1 MYVYVYVFV
10 YVYNIDAM
18 LRRKG
23 DRNNFILG
31 FRRDSICAPMLD
43 RGTFSR
49 GGWSVLF
56 RPADCL
62 LPYSLL
68 GLIIIAS
75 NNTG

>member
-1 MYVYVYVFV
+1 
-10 YVYNIDAM
+10 M

-56 RPADCL
+56 RPAD
-62 LPYSLL
+62 LPSYHTVVSIVVCLL

-75 NNTG
+75 NNA

>member
-1 MYVYVYVFV
+1 
-10 YVYNIDAM
+10 M

-43 RGTFSR
+43 RGTFPR

-56 RPADCL
+56 RPAD
-62 LPYSLL
+62 LPRSYILGCRNGMSL
-68 GLIIIAS
+68 G
-75 NNTG
+75 TDY